1 MAMAAHVE
9 GQILPALP
17 VHALAPLPIHPAA
30 AMSSSESFEPGPPR
44 DLVRSASFTY
54 LPALETEHSDSSTIK
69 RTFSEHI
76 ISLPSDP
83 KVKVNESTHSANL
96 ELFRRVSRKAKRKM
110 LASARFSLS
119 PDDDE
124 PQLREPST
132 TNADKDGQPRS
143 LSRSVAGTLRTI
155 ARKSWAASSRS
166 SSPARQGDRTP
177 ERKRSWSPSKRK
189 LIIAAN
195 SVAIPEPA
203 ASSPPLRTSPDES
216 ESLLENAIQ
225 TPTGDRRAPTPTPVQ
240 RPLSVIQTRNK
251 SDLNLKRM
259 SRNSS
264 ATSLRSFMS
273 NERSQSRLS
282 LNKVPPLPSSL
293 SSDRL
298 AALSAEAPRRKDP
311 LWTAF
316 RTLDGEYSGFQA
328 KTSLQ
333 KAKVLRLT
341 LIPFLVK
348 YEHNPSHKSLRAE
361 DLDRRVV
368 ILNKWWTGLLE
379 MLHGAN
385 NQSISGTDRPAFLE
399 SATRIMVRPEWR
411 IPGFASIP
419 GESPQRHSIPKS
431 KSTNSLE
438 SEEADFLVDSVH
450 QNVRNIF
457 VQNLLSQMEF
467 VTGILSLRTAPQSL
481 VTFAGKACAYAF
493 FFCPGV
499 ADMLVRLWCLPS
511 SALRRL
517 FRQFGVENGEKLD
530 LISNALARNFPPP
543 VRSLCVGSQA
553 SFSRRLQQ
561 RGPTPPGSER
571 INWFQPWVTRWSGH
585 NSDLFFVFTKQ
596 YHLLVSEFLTEE
608 IPLKDRASIPGLVP
622 VCAQM
627 LVILETTIYR
637 QAGQFGIESYAP
649 GTGSH
654 MDNPDALAPMPM
666 TIANATRSI
675 AENRL
680 IMLLRDVMG
689 DLDPEHSLLRNLFL
703 TSFDSVTKA
712 ATVKISLYNN
722 DACFVICDF
731 MEEVLPIMFRYHQTY
746 IDTPVLD
753 WPFWLDVCKQML
765 QSLTTLTQ
773 IRSIAFLYSTWSIL
787 IHNEGRKRQLVLEWL
802 LDGNIFEKLFC
813 HWSPMVRHYFYRLLC
828 WRVARYDGQV
838 SDLDLEILET
848 LAARLNKCWANYQY
862 LIAEAEMRGVIPPSS
877 APCSP
882 APSRVLVIIRT
893 DSQPIMTPSK
903 THFERYL
910 PASIVTQSS
919 PYQNHSSVLSTIP
932 AADSPA
938 QGNRKRWSLFR
949 GLNVFGSPGNNRPGE
964 VTPPGSPDDSGVSTS
979 GDGPGPNSAITA
991 QKRPTTPPHQAFSF
1005 KFSLE
1010 FLQGRTNLENKNR
1023 MLGAPQLPPN
1033 AQSILM
1039 ARRSSES
1046 GGSSSSGNSSDG
1058 GSSSS
1063 SRSGGSAGSAN
1074 SNDTRA
1080 RGRVAEVKPLK
1091 PKEHEMGTARYS
1103 GRSLAEWAQV
1113 LNECRSFYSRRK
1125 QEGVPRD
1132 SLVETPTMGV
1142 ENFRLMGG

>member
-1 MAMAAHVE
+1 MAVAAHVE
-9 GQILPALP
+9 GQILP
-17 VHALAPLPIHPAA
+17 VLPIH
-30 AMSSSESFEPGPPR
+30 AMSPLPNHSGTTVSSPESFQPDPPR
-44 DLVRSASFTY
+44 NFVRSASFTY
-54 LPALETEHSDSSTIK
+54 LPTLDTEHSDSSTIK

-83 KVKVNESTHSANL
+83 KVKVNDSMHSANL

-110 LASARFSLS
+110 LAGARFSLS

-124 PQLREPST
+124 PQPRESSN
-132 TNADKDGQPRS
+132 TNGDRDGQPKS
-143 LSRSVAGTLRTI
+143 LGRSVAGTLRTI
-155 ARKSWAASSRS
+155 ARKSWVGSSSRP
-166 SSPARQGDRTP
+166 SSPSRQESNTP

-189 LIIAAN
+189 LAHAAN
-195 SVAIPEPA
+195 SVTIPEPV
-203 ASSPPLRTSPDES
+203 ASSPPLRTSPEELES
-216 ESLLENAIQ
+216 KLEDAIQ
-225 TPTGDRRAPTPTPVQ
+225 AQSIDRRGPVPGPVH
-240 RPLSVIQTRNK
+240 RPLSILQPKSK
-251 SDLNLKRM
+251 SDPNMRRM

-264 ATSLRSFMS
+264 TTSLRSFVS

-293 SSDRL
+293 SADRL
-298 AALSAEAPRRKDP
+298 AALNAEAPRRKDP

-348 YEHNPSHKSLRAE
+348 YEHHPSHKCLRAE

-368 ILNKWWTGLLE
+368 ILNKWWTALLE

-399 SATRIMVRPEWR
+399 SATRIMIRPEWR
-411 IPGFASIP
+411 IPGFASVL
-419 GESPQRHSIPKS
+419 GESPLRHSIPKS

-438 SEEADFLVDSVH
+438 SEEADFLVDSIH
-450 QNVRNIF
+450 QNVRNTF

-467 VTGILSLRTAPQSL
+467 VTSILSLRTAPQSL

-499 ADMLVRLWCLPS
+499 GEMLIRLWNLPS
-511 SALRRL
+511 RALRRI

-530 LISNALARNFPPP
+530 LVSSALARNFPPS

-553 SFSRRLQQ
+553 TFSRRIQQ
-561 RGPTPPGSER
+561 RGPVPAGSER
-571 INWFQPWVTRWSGH
+571 INWYQPWIARWSGH

-596 YHLLVSEFLTEE
+596 YHLLASEFLTEE
-608 IPLKDRASIPGLVP
+608 ISLKDRAAVPGLVP

-627 LVILETTIYR
+627 LLILETTIYR
-637 QAGQFGIESYAP
+637 QAGQLGVESYAT
-649 GTGSH
+649 GTGPH
-654 MDNPDALAPMPM
+654 LDNPDALAPLPM

-689 DLDPEHSLLRNLFL
+689 DLAPEHSLLRNLFL
-703 TSFDSVTKA
+703 SSFDSVTKA
-712 ATVKISLYNN
+712 ATVQISLYNN

-731 MEEVLPIMFRYHQTY
+731 MEEVLPIMFRYHQSY
-746 IDTPVLD
+746 LDTPVLD
-753 WPFWLDVCKQML
+753 WPFWLEVCNRML
-765 QSLTTLTQ
+765 HSQTTLTQ

-787 IHNEGRKRQLVLEWL
+787 IHNEGRKRQLVLECL
-802 LDGNIFEKLFC
+802 LDRNTFEKLFC

-828 WRVARYDGQV
+828 WKVARYDEHV
-838 SDLDLEILET
+838 SDLDLEILQT

-862 LIAEAEMRGVIPPSS
+862 LAAEAEMRGVVAPSS

-882 APSRVLVIIRT
+882 APSRVLLIIRT

-910 PASIVTQSS
+910 PPAIVTQSS

-932 AADSPA
+932 TADSPA

-949 GLNVFGSPGNNRPGE
+949 GLNVFGTPGNNRPGE
-964 VTPPGSPDDSGVSTS
+964 VTPPGSPEEHSVTPANDS
-979 GDGPGPNSAITA
+979 PGPNSAILA
-991 QKRPTTPPHQAFSF
+991 PKRPATPPHQAFSF

-1010 FLQGRTNLENKNR
+1010 LLPGRTSIESKNR
-1023 MLGAPQLPPN
+1023 VLTAPQLPPN
-1033 AQSILM
+1033 ARSILT

-1046 GGSSSSGNSSDG
+1046 AGSNTSNSTGSGPGSGSSRGSAMSSDD
-1058 GSSSS
+1058 
-1063 SRSGGSAGSAN
+1063 RV
-1074 SNDTRA
+1074 RA
-1080 RGRVAEVKPLK
+1080 RAMEVKPLK
-1091 PKEHEMGTARYS
+1091 PRDHEMSTARYS
-1103 GRSLAEWAQV
+1103 GRSLAEWNQV
-1113 LNECRSFYSRRK
+1113 LNECRSFYGRRK

-1132 SLVETPTMGV
+1132 SLVETPTLGV
-1142 ENFRLMGG
+1142 ENFRMLGG